1 MTRRQLL
8 FMATA
13 GAAGA
18 ATKRQR
24 VGVIGHT
31 GRGNY
36 GHGLDIVWKAFDSA
50 EIIAVAD
57 PVPEGLAEAQQ
68 RTGAKRTY
76 ADYREML
83 AKEELD
89 FVSVCPRHMDQNVEL
104 VTAVAEAGAHMY
116 LEKAFAY
123 DLGDAD
129 RMVAA
134 IRKAGVK
141 VQLAHQMRR
150 SPHILKVLEMIGAGE
165 IGQIQEVRVRG
176 KEDSR
181 AGGEDLMVLG
191 SHVLDVMRM
200 ILGDPSWVFSHVTD
214 DGKEMDPKR
223 LGKARE
229 PVGPVAGNEMAAMYA
244 FDGGVHGYFATKANE
259 LTDPDRFGTHIYGEK
274 GLIFLP
280 NAGYPSGQP
289 AILRSPRWVPDTERR
304 WEPVAVDRPA
314 LQAPDSMLANALMVA
329 DLIEA
334 VERDRK
340 PACSEVDGLWTTEMM
355 VGIYQSQVAGKPL
368 GFPLKDRSHPLNGV

>member
-8 FMATA
+8 ALATA
-13 GAAGA
+13 AAAGA
-18 ATKRQR
+18 ASKRYR

-36 GHGLDIVWKAFDSA
+36 GHGLDVVWKAFPSA
-50 EIIAVAD
+50 EIVSVAD
-57 PVPEGLAEAQQ
+57 PVAEGLAKAQE

-76 ADYREML
+76 SDYREML
-83 AKEELD
+83 STEKLD
-89 FVSVCPRHMDQNVEL
+89 FVSVCPRHMDQKVEL

-123 DLGDAD
+123 NLQDAD

-134 IRKAGVK
+134 IRAAGVK
-141 VQLAHQMRR
+141 VQIAHQMRR
-150 SPHILKVLEMIGAGE
+150 SPHLLKILDMIGEGE
-165 IGQIQEVRVRG
+165 IGQIQEVRARG

-191 SHVLDVMRM
+191 SHVLDMMRVL
-200 ILGDPSWVFSHVTD
+200 LGDPRWVFSHVTD
-214 DGKEMDPKR
+214 DGREMDPIR

-229 PVGPVAGNEMAAMYA
+229 PVGPVAGNEMAAMYS
-244 FDGGVHGYFATKANE
+244 FDGGVHGYFATKAAE
-259 LTDPDRFGTHIYGEK
+259 VTHPDRFGAHIYGEK
-274 GLIFLP
+274 GVIFLP
-280 NAGYPSGQP
+280 FGIYPKGDP
-289 AILRSPRWVPDTERR
+289 RILRAPRWVPDSKHA
-304 WEPVAVDRPA
+304 WEPIVPERPA

-329 DLIEA
+329 DLIDA

-340 PACSEVDGLWTTEMM
+340 PACSEADGLWTTEMI
-355 VGIYQSQVAGKPL
+355 VGTYQSQVAGRPL
-368 GFPLKDRSHPLNGV
+368 EFPLRDRTHPLSGG